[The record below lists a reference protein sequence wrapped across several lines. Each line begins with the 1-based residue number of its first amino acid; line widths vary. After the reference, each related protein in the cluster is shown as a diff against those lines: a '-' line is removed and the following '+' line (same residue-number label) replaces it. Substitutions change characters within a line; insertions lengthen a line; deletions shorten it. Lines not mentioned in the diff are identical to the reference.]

1 MSFTTTL
8 EAAWASLKAKVEAV
22 WQGEVVVVETVG
34 TTILTG
40 LETIL
45 TALEPTAL
53 ADVKAIL
60 QGIEDAFLKGS
71 TLDMIAEEVKVQAS
85 TDLKAILADIK
96 PQVLTTVIGVIIH
109 AL

>member
-1 MSFTTTL
+1 MSFTATL
-8 EAAWASLKAKVEAV
+8 EAAWASLKAKVETV

-53 ADVKAIL
+53 ADLKAIL
-60 QGIEDAFLKGS
+60 QGIDSAFLSGS
-71 TLDMIAEEVKVQAS
+71 TLDSVAEEVLKQAS
-85 TDLKAILADIK
+85 VDVKVVLSTMA
-96 PQVLTTVIGVIIH
+96 PQVLTTIIGVLIQ